1 MPSTE
6 IILLSNLIT
15 GPLVFAEINQRL
27 NPTFEEAFARIERGG
42 FLDDN
47 SPTKPLMG
55 NIADRPA
62 SLDEDAVYVA
72 LDAKEISLYTIAGG
86 WVTLVPVPE
95 PYGVRSLAGVGVDL
109 SDGLVEGKA
118 LGIDG
123 GVFKLIEA
131 GGGATGPTG
140 TTGPTGPGIGS
151 TGPTGPTGATGPSG
165 TGPTGPS
172 GSTVTGPTGT
182 GLTGPTGPTG
192 SGPTGPTGPTGA
204 GVTGPTG
211 PSGTG
216 PTGPSGSS
224 VTGPT
229 GPSGTTVTG
238 PTGASG
244 NTVTGPTGPTGSTG
258 PTGAGVT
265 GPTGPS
271 GTGPTGITGPTGT
284 GTQGPPGP
292 SGNTGPTGPA
302 GNSVTGPTG
311 PTGTGVTGPSG
322 PTGPSGTGPTGPS
335 GSTVT
340 GPTGPSGTGPTGSTG
355 PTGPAGTG
363 TISGSP
369 CSAGYS
375 TNTTRTVP
383 TGATGVIIDFED
395 KIYDSDNAVTVGS
408 GWKFTCPTGKAGTYL
423 ISFHVTFGDN
433 QGPIRAYLEK
443 NGSVDHTVLYSEAA
457 LGSIIIVNG
466 ATQIELAESD
476 YISLRLINPI
486 ASYANSLDGNAGRNW
501 IRIVRVGG

>member
-6 IILLSNLIT
+6 IILLSHLIT

-27 NPTFEEAFARIERGG
+27 NPTFEEAFARIEKGG

-55 NIADRPA
+55 DIADRPA
-62 SLDEDAVYVA
+62 SLDEDAIYVA
-72 LDAKEISLYTIAGG
+72 LDTKEISLYTIEAG

-123 GVFKLIEA
+123 GIFKLIEA

-140 TTGPTGPGIGS
+140 TTGPTGPSGTGPTGAGS

-182 GLTGPTGPTG
+182 GSTGPTGPTG
-192 SGPTGPTGPTGA
+192 TGTQGPTGPTGA

-216 PTGPSGSS
+216 PTGPAGSS
-224 VTGPT
+224 ITGPT
-229 GPSGTTVTG
+229 GPSGATVTG

-244 NTVTGPTGPTGSTG
+244 NTVTGPTGPSGTG

-271 GTGPTGITGPTGT
+271 GTGPTGPTGPTGT
-284 GTQGPPGP
+284 GTQGPSGP
-292 SGNTGPTGPA
+292 SGNAGPTGPT

-311 PTGTGVTGPSG
+311 P
-322 PTGPSGTGPTGPS
+322 S
-335 GSTVT
+335 GSSVT
-340 GPTGPSGTGPTGSTG
+340 GPTGPTGVGITGPTGTSITGSTG
-355 PTGPAGTG
+355 PTGPTGAGA
-363 TISGSP
+363 GSP
-369 CSAGYS
+369 VIAIYKYTGGATATGGSDNVVNFATSITDTNSAV
-375 TNTTRTVP
+375 T
-383 TGATGVIIDFED
+383 TGA
-395 KIYDSDNAVTVGS
+395 S
-408 GWKFTCPTGKAGTYL
+408 WKFTCPNGYDGWYELHVRLKMNIAYTMMSRVYLNNGSSDYVASLDFPSGTVFEYTWLIYL
-423 ISFHVTFGDN
+423 QGGHYVWITARPGTSVTYSNGPYGDN
-433 QGPIRAYLEK
+433 R
-443 NGSVDHTVLYSEAA
+443 
-457 LGSIIIVNG
+457 
-466 ATQIELAESD
+466 IE
-476 YISLRLINPI
+476 IKK
-486 ASYANSLDGNAGRNW
+486 
-501 IRIVRVGG
+501 VG

>member
-6 IILLSNLIT
+6 IILLSHLIT

-55 NIADRPA
+55 DIADRPA

-140 TTGPTGPGIGS
+140 TTGPTGPSGTGPTGAGS

-182 GLTGPTGPTG
+182 GSTGPTGPTG
-192 SGPTGPTGPTGA
+192 TGTQGPTGPTGA
-204 GVTGPTG
+204 GVTGSTG

-216 PTGPSGSS
+216 PTGPAGSS
-224 VTGPT
+224 ITGPT
-229 GPSGTTVTG
+229 GPSGATVTG

-244 NTVTGPTGPTGSTG
+244 NTVTGPTGPSGTG

-271 GTGPTGITGPTGT
+271 GTGATGPTGPTGT
-284 GTQGPPGP
+284 GTQGPSGP
-292 SGNTGPTGPA
+292 SGNAGPTGPT

-311 PTGTGVTGPSG
+311 PSGSSVTGS
-322 PTGPSGTGPTGPS
+322 
-335 GSTVT
+335 
-340 GPTGPSGTGPTGSTG
+340 TGPTGSTG
-355 PTGPAGTG
+355 ATGGG
-363 TISGSP
+363 VHGISLLIGDGS
-369 CSAGYS
+369 S
-375 TNTTRTVP
+375 VI
-383 TGATGVIIDFED
+383 ATGV
-395 KIYDSDNAVTVGS
+395 K
-408 GWKFTCPTGKAGTYL
+408 
-423 ISFHVTFGDN
+423 
-433 QGPIRAYLEK
+433 
-443 NGSVDHTVLYSEAA
+443 GSVEIPFACTIIAARVLSVDNTS
-457 LGSIIIVNG
+457 GSISI
-466 ATQIELAESD
+466 QLWKD
-476 YISLRLINPI
+476 
-486 ASYANSLDGNAGRNW
+486 SYANFPPTSADLIDTFSITSGVKSEETGLSLSVAAGS
-501 IRIVRVGG
+501 IVLFNVNSVTSMKQIMLSLWVVV

>member
-6 IILLSNLIT
+6 IILLSHLIT

-27 NPTFEEAFARIERGG
+27 NPTFEEAFARIEKGG

-55 NIADRPA
+55 DIADRPA

-72 LDAKEISLYTIAGG
+72 LDTKEISLYTIAGG

-140 TTGPTGPGIGS
+140 TTGPTGPSGTGPTGAGS

-182 GLTGPTGPTG
+182 GSTGPTGPSGTG
-192 SGPTGPTGPTGA
+192 TQGPTGPTGA
-204 GVTGPTG
+204 GVTGSTG

-216 PTGPSGSS
+216 PTGPAGSS
-224 VTGPT
+224 ITGPT
-229 GPSGTTVTG
+229 GPSGATVTG

-244 NTVTGPTGPTGSTG
+244 NTVTGPTGPSGTG

-271 GTGPTGITGPTGT
+271 GTGATGPIGPTGT

-311 PTGTGVTGPSG
+311 PSGTGATGI
-322 PTGPSGTGPTGPS
+322 TGPSGTGPTGP
-335 GSTVT
+335 
-340 GPTGPSGTGPTGSTG
+340 
-355 PTGPAGTG
+355 TG
-363 TISGSP
+363 TGSP
-369 CSAGYS
+369 CSAAYS
-375 TNTTRTVP
+375 TNTGRTVP

-395 KIYDSDNAVTVGS
+395 EIYDSDDAVTVGS

-423 ISFHVTFGDN
+423 ISFHITFGDS

-443 NGSVDHTVLYSEAA
+443 NGSVDHTVLYGENTVVSN
-457 LGSIIIVNG
+457 IIVNG
-466 ATQIELAESD
+466 STQIELAESD
-476 YISLRLINPI
+476 YISLRLISPI
-486 ASYANSLDGNAGRNW
+486 ASYANSLDGYASRNW
-501 IRIVRVGG
+501 IRIVRVG